1 MGKTKKNRTPDR
13 GQWTFSRSVS
23 TGDFSASLKEGTV
36 GVAQK
41 SGTAGR
47 PCTVCPPYKVAH
59 LRRSGRRKIVS
70 THFRENLPYKYSI
83 GIEDD
88 TRQTPPLPVPTN
100 SPYKNT
106 IGFEDDTRRRDP
118 PPFPF
123 KSENLSN
130 FLKFSRKVP
139 KKNLLS
145 TILGTLNLPNVTI
158 VSNAPVMT
166 SVENY
171 F

>member
-1 MGKTKKNRTPDR
+1 MTPGKRRRYRAD
-13 GQWTFSRSVS
+13 QF
-23 TGDFSASLKEGTV
+23 
-36 GVAQK
+36 
-41 SGTAGR
+41 
-47 PCTVCPPYKVAH
+47 PYK
-59 LRRSGRRKIVS
+59 
-70 THFRENLPYKYSI
+70 NSI
-83 GIEDD
+83 GI
-88 TRQTPPLPVPTN
+88 
-100 SPYKNT
+100 
-106 IGFEDDTRRRDP
+106 EDDTRRRDP

-123 KSENLSN
+123 KSEILSN

-145 TILGTLNLPNVTI
+145 TIFEALNLLNIMI